1 MKPAYFYKWLLV
13 IILTVG
19 AITEITPFKDK
30 NLIDQFEQDAT
41 SSEDNKQL
49 LETVLAE
56 AREME
61 KASPGRTYANL
72 FDAIGSKDISS
83 LFPNIAV
90 AEDEDQ
96 PVKVVLN
103 KLQEKAKGEI
113 RLGLDLQ
120 GGVSFTVAME
130 TNVLSADR
138 DKDVALEQAMGVL
151 RSRVDKFGVAEPL
164 LQTSG
169 ENEIEIEMPGLSE
182 QDYQSVRDIL
192 TRPAYLEFRMV
203 HERSQELLARGFP
216 VPGYE
221 VLTERKASETP
232 GQPDNLIEY
241 LVKIKPEQGL
251 TGTHISAA
259 GVYPNPMTGEPEID
273 FTLTTEG
280 ALLFADITRQ
290 NVGRQLAIVLD
301 GELKSAPVIRGA
313 IEQGRGQITGD
324 YEMREAFELSNVL
337 ENPLEAPVR
346 IVEENSTG
354 PTLGQDSVNKGVKA
368 SIIGLV
374 LVAIFML
381 VYYMG
386 AGLIANFALMLNI
399 VLLMGVLCMIDA
411 TLTLPGIAGIVLTV
425 GMAVD
430 ANVLIFER
438 IREELAL
445 GKSTRG
451 AIEAGFAKAFGT
463 IFDANVTTLIAS
475 IILINMGKGPVKG
488 FGVTLTIGIIASMFT
503 ALFVT
508 RLVLEGALSMGLK
521 NFKLRQ
527 LPFLRHC
534 NFDFMRLWKSWFGIS
549 WALILVGIG
558 FGFYRG
564 GDVFGVDFAGGDSM
578 TYRFEQKI
586 PVEKIREA
594 VDALEIGETQ
604 IAYERDITLGLGD
617 GSESLEITAPFDQG
631 EQITAMLKEQFSEA
645 EFGLDKTSRVGGSVG
660 SEIQK
665 SAIIALTL
673 ALFGILIYVALRY
686 EFSFAIG
693 AVLAVIHDILMTLG
707 IFFMFGRDLN
717 APMVA
722 AILTIIG
729 FSIND
734 TIVIF
739 DRIREDLKLGV
750 KGSFKDVMNK
760 AINETLGR
768 TVITSGTTLLAA
780 LALFIYGGTVINDF
794 AFTFVVGIITGTYSS
809 IYIAASIVLWYCD
822 GKKPKLMTSEVTDD
836 IPHPAKA

>member
-1 MKPAYFYKWLLV
+1 MY
-13 IILTVG
+13 
-19 AITEITPFKDK
+19 
-30 NLIDQFEQDAT
+30 
-41 SSEDNKQL
+41 
-49 LETVLAE
+49 
-56 AREME
+56 
-61 KASPGRTYANL
+61 
-72 FDAIGSKDISS
+72 
-83 LFPNIAV
+83 
-90 AEDEDQ
+90 
-96 PVKVVLN
+96 
-103 KLQEKAKGEI
+103 
-113 RLGLDLQ
+113 
-120 GGVSFTVAME
+120 
-130 TNVLSADR
+130 
-138 DKDVALEQAMGVL
+138 
-151 RSRVDKFGVAEPL
+151 
-164 LQTSG
+164 
-169 ENEIEIEMPGLSE
+169 
-182 QDYQSVRDIL
+182 
-192 TRPAYLEFRMV
+192 
-203 HERSQELLARGFP
+203 
-216 VPGYE
+216 
-221 VLTERKASETP
+221 
-232 GQPDNLIEY
+232 
-241 LVKIKPEQGL
+241 
-251 TGTHISAA
+251 
-259 GVYPNPMTGEPEID
+259 
-273 FTLTTEG
+273 
-280 ALLFADITRQ
+280 
-290 NVGRQLAIVLD
+290 
-301 GELKSAPVIRGA
+301 
-313 IEQGRGQITGD
+313 
-324 YEMREAFELSNVL
+324 
-337 ENPLEAPVR
+337 
-346 IVEENSTG
+346 
-354 PTLGQDSVNKGVKA
+354 
-368 SIIGLV
+368 
-374 LVAIFML
+374 
-381 VYYMG
+381 

-631 EQITAMLKEQFSEA
+631 EQITTMLKEQFSEA

-722 AILTIIG
+722 GILTIIG

>member
-103 KLQEKAKGEI
+103 NLQEKAKGEI

-381 VYYMG
+381 AYYKR

>member
-1 MKPAYFYKWLLV
+1 MKPAYFYKWFLV

-83 LFPNIAV
+83 LFPNIAI

-354 PTLGQDSVNKGVKA
+354 PTLGQDSVDRGVRA
-368 SIIGLV
+368 SITGLV
-374 LVAIFML
+374 LVAFFML
-381 VYYMG
+381 AYYKR

-527 LPFLRHC
+527 LPFLHHC

>member
-1 MKPAYFYKWLLV
+1 MKPAYFYKWFLV

-103 KLQEKAKGEI
+103 NLQEKAKGEI